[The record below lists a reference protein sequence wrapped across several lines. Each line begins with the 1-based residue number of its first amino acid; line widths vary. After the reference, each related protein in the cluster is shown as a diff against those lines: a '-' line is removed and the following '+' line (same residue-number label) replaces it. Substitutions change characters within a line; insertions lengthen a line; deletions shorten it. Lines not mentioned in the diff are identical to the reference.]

1 MPTDNRIFTY
11 TEKERAH
18 YSTLNFIDSGRTY
31 VLAVGVDSQES
42 ISALVPQIQAV
53 YDDSSRAP
61 DGQFTVR
68 QMGESAVCVV
78 FTRNCAADAD
88 AIGICSSQLKPS
100 SAARQLAREFAPVDG
115 DAPFIASLHAA
126 LVAFAD
132 KHMSEKEINNRLEEL
147 EMSLNGDETD
157 DDTRSDVLDE
167 IAELESRLPDS
178 QA

>member
-100 SAARQLAREFAPVDG
+100 SAARQLAREFEGVEG
-115 DAPFIASLHAA
+115 DAPFIAALHSA
-126 LVAFAD
+126 LIAFAD
-132 KHMSEKEINNRLEEL
+132 KHAHL
-147 EMSLNGDETD
+147 
-157 DDTRSDVLDE
+157 
-167 IAELESRLPDS
+167 
-178 QA
+178 